1 MTVRTNSK
9 PYGWSDKRGSNL
21 MQTFVP
27 YGSNFLANAQC
38 LDNKRLGKQRV
49 ECLQILNALT
59 DPDAKG
65 WRNHPATR
73 MWAEHIPALVLYGR
87 AMCNEWVRKGYK
99 DTCADKMLQRA
110 LESGITLTSPVLPDW
125 LRDYDVI
132 ESHRSNLIR
141 KLPDHYGPMWPGV
154 PNDMAYKWPV

>member
-1 MTVRTNSK
+1 
-9 PYGWSDKRGSNL
+9 

-27 YGSNFLANAQC
+27 YGPNFLANAQC

-59 DPDAKG
+59 DPSAKG

-73 MWAEHIPALVLYGR
+73 MWSGHIPALVLYGR
-87 AMCNEWVRKGYK
+87 TMCNEWTRKGYK

-110 LESGITLTSPVLPDW
+110 ASMGVDLTYPVLPSW
-125 LRDYDVI
+125 LWDYEVM
-132 ESHRSNLIR
+132 ESHRSNLVR
-141 KLPDHYGPMWPGV
+141 KLPEHYGLMWPGLKDDL
-154 PNDMAYKWPV
+154 PYKWPV

>member
-1 MTVRTNSK
+1 
-9 PYGWSDKRGSNL
+9 

-27 YGSNFLANAQC
+27 YGPNFLANAQC

-59 DPDAKG
+59 DPTAKG

-73 MWAEHIPALVLYGR
+73 MWDGHIPALVLYGR
-87 AMCNEWVRKGYK
+87 AMCAEWTRKGYK

-110 LESGITLTSPVLPDW
+110 ADMCIDLEYPVLPSW
-125 LRDYDVI
+125 LSDYEVM

-141 KLPDHYGPMWPGV
+141 KLPDHYGLMWPGLRDDL
-154 PNDMAYKWPV
+154 PYKWPV